1 MADVREVQS
10 GGRHICNISFERN
23 ARMNHLNM
31 GQMSD
36 YNEQRT
42 GFNLDPV
49 NFVWVAHQRISD
61 HCAEKKISM
70 NQLRRGISLM
80 TESRNDVISL
90 QLSEP
95 FTGNEEVF
103 ATTLLNTLI
112 QSICTVLNLD
122 DDEIGGLYQ
131 PITGKNG
138 KIIIYETSEGG
149 TGTLSSIASDS
160 DLLRR
165 ISSKALY
172 ILHYDET
179 GKDLHDAC
187 DKSCYSCICTY
198 YNQRDHKYFDR
209 SAVKEFLLE
218 MSQINALHSSFDQN
232 VKYDEYLKT
241 DLTSLEREVLIKL
254 KEQNARIPSG
264 IHKVI
269 SKDGE
274 LIAEADFYY
283 EPKICVFI
291 DGPDHDKDYVKADDE
306 KKRMKLKK
314 LGYKVLSVHHADLQ
328 KGIAELTY
336 SLTQS

>member
-1 MADVREVQS
+1 V
-10 GGRHICNISFERN
+10 
-23 ARMNHLNM
+23 
-31 GQMSD
+31 
-36 YNEQRT
+36 
-42 GFNLDPV
+42 
-49 NFVWVAHQRISD
+49 
-61 HCAEKKISM
+61 
-70 NQLRRGISLM
+70 
-80 TESRNDVISL
+80 
-90 QLSEP
+90 
-95 FTGNEEVF
+95 
-103 ATTLLNTLI
+103 LI

-149 TGTLSSIASDS
+149 TGMLSSIASDS

-209 SAVKEFLLE
+209 SAVKEFLLQ

-241 DLTSLEREVLIKL
+241 DLTSLEREVRIRL

-283 EPKICVFI
+283 EQNLCL
-291 DGPDHDKDYVKADDE
+291 HQRA
-306 KKRMKLKK
+306 
-314 LGYKVLSVHHADLQ
+314 
-328 KGIAELTY
+328 
-336 SLTQS
+336 